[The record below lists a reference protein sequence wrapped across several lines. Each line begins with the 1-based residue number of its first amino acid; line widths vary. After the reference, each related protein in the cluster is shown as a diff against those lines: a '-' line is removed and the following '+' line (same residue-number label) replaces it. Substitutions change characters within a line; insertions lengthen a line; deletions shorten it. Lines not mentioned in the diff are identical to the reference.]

1 MGARLQDAED
11 SSTRSCSAAGPRAP
25 RRAGG
30 RQRPGTCLR
39 GQLSAARTEPTQLAM
54 TVNTFQETNT

>member
-25 RRAGG
+25 QRAGG

-39 GQLSAARTEPTQLAM
+39 GQLSAARTEPTRLAM